1 MMPNFWHLPITP
13 ILKLQYFPSSMLIF
27 RQKIFPILYPPT
39 WKLDNLY
46 FHNPYLSE
54 SRHDFPPNFS
64 GSETILDLV
73 LRPEPQ
79 DCEHLLQSVQVD
91 QVQSTGHLFNRHF
104 SISVSVLLQWSPMPI
119 ANDWCLVLVLFPD
132 VSPQVLEQILHED
145 QVVQEQLLKNK
156 SHTGLL
162 TKWIPF

>member
-1 MMPNFWHLPITP
+1 MKVKLRHSPLQQFSKLNNFLWVCWFLGKNLSNFVSPA
-13 ILKLQYFPSSMLIF
+13 
-27 RQKIFPILYPPT
+27 

-46 FHNPYLSE
+46 CHNPYLSE

-64 GSETILDLV
+64 GSETILDLD

-104 SISVSVLLQWSPMPI
+104 SISVSVLLQWSPMPM

-132 VSPQVLEQILHED
+132 VSPQVLEQILQED

-162 TKWIPF
+162 KKLIPF